1 GDMRFFAI
9 VSVFLFVGMCAGQG
23 CLEVHDYGVE
33 ARVDAAIGFFGVGT
47 NTPPRE
53 LTWDFFPVT
62 SGIGN
67 SPFILRVD
75 GETYGLAFEGSE
87 GSFIPPITSTLEPY
101 HDAGFPSLIA
111 ASNTIHN
118 KWNLPDDIIVNQYFT
133 PDSLDSLGLIKVR
146 YVISNDDDFD
156 HTIALEHKWDVCV
169 NGSDDAPIASPA
181 SPYVDTNSVFTPAD
195 MPPYILIPNDPATPT
210 LVGVMV
216 VDAFDAA
223 CPDFFAFGQE
233 EELIASNFSLDS
245 TFAGPSYSLSAALI
259 RWDDVVVP
267 SGGDLELITYYGIG
281 LDYAS
286 IAETPSR
293 PSDISISAY
302 PNPFNSAVT
311 ITLDGVGVS
320 DTPLR
325 LEIYDVSGRRMA
337 HAPFGSAQGAEFRS
351 LNEVESTDR
360 RQFVW
365 QPHESIPSGVYLV
378 RVEIGG
384 ERGFDPE
391 GSSAKLSRRDNSVH
405 SITKRVVYMK

>member
-1 GDMRFFAI
+1 MRFFAI
-9 VSVFLFVGMCAGQG
+9 VSVFLFVGMCAGQA
-23 CLEVHDYGVE
+23 CLEVNGYGVS
-33 ARVDAAIGFFGVGT
+33 ARVDTAIGFFGVGT
-47 NTPPRE
+47 NPTPRQ
-53 LTWDFFPVT
+53 LTWDFFTVI

-87 GSFIPPITSTLEPY
+87 GSFIPPIASTLEPY
-101 HDAGFPSLIA
+101 HDTGFPSLIA

-118 KWNLPDDIIVNQYFT
+118 KWTLPDGITVNQYFT

-146 YVISNDDDFD
+146 YVIRNDDVFN
-156 HTIALEHKWDVCV
+156 HTIALEHKWDVSI
-169 NGSDDAPIASPA
+169 NGVDDAGFALPTSGLIL
-181 SPYVDTNSVFTPAD
+181 TNSVFTPAD
-195 MPPYILIPNDPATPT
+195 MPRYILIPDDPASPT

-216 VDAFDAA
+216 VDAFDAT
-223 CPDFFAFGQE
+223 CPDFFAFGSE
-233 EELIASNFSLDS
+233 VEIISSNFSLDS
-245 TFAGPSYSLSAALI
+245 TFAGPSYCLSAALI

-311 ITLDGVGVS
+311 ITLEGAGEKVS
-320 DTPLR
+320 PMR
-325 LEIYDVSGRRMA
+325 IEIYDVAGRRMA

-360 RQFVW
+360 CQFVW

-378 RVEIGG
+378 RAEIGG